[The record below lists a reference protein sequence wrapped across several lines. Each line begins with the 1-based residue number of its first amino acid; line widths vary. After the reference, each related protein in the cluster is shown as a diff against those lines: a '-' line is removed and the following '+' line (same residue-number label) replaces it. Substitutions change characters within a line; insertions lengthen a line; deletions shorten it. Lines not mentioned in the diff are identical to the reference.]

1 MTGLF
6 LNIFE
11 CKFEK
16 DYFNLQYLSYE
27 NYSVK
32 EDFIKLQKENPDYIF
47 YKYDVQIENEQFE
60 RRIYFWS
67 KKENPSS
74 TIIGTEEVIDIQ
86 TNPKIIS
93 KIIESCIIQHF
104 RNFQTTNGQPYK
116 VFKKREEHFW
126 NIVSPSNLFMV
137 EQEEE
142 DIEGNKKK
150 VKKKLVD
157 GILAFNQFHFNT
169 FFNSFSGNLS
179 FFFVISRS
187 IKLEFEKGKDDF
199 EQRRIEYKD
208 LKGKDNEI
216 FANKQSIKRFL
227 SATGQQGNY
236 ENRINALEHN
246 QESFKK
252 IKQVFDWL
260 KNNRNDIYLP
270 SGNKF
275 SEFSMKYLPLENDK
289 IQADKFEMPIK
300 YYFENR
306 TEKGYPNDI
315 ISKLKP
321 YSFKF
326 FENQEI
332 KISIICPKS
341 NEGILEGFINQ
352 LETRLK
358 SMFHIKPVF
367 LPIFLSDTKTETYTN
382 AIYEGDI
389 SSSHLCIVVLS
400 EQHLKIMDIKQ
411 SPYFICKARLLS
423 RGIST
428 QDIQEKHL
436 KKINPFIMNNL
447 ALNIYAKI
455 GGIGW
460 TIQNIEKR
468 KEELVIG
475 IGSSLNKDGRRILG
489 IAQIFHSDGRYL
501 VGDCSPLSTF
511 DNYAENLENHLYNS
525 LSKIISQEII
535 NKRSEF
541 RLVFHLFKSASKEYE
556 IKAVENVI
564 KKFQNENL
572 TFKYAFVHLA
582 YGHNY
587 RLFTNDGKPY
597 KIIDNY
603 GKEKSIEGTDK
614 GTYLELSKHRS
625 LVHFVQESTIPLE
638 IEIDKRSTFEDL
650 RYLSTQIFWFSHLSH
665 RTFLPSKKTVTI
677 LYPSIMSG
685 LLDKLQEIDKWDD
698 NMVKTITDKLWFI

>member
-16 DYFNLQYLSYE
+16 DYFDLQYLPYN
-27 NYSVK
+27 NYATK
-32 EDFIKLQKENPDYIF
+32 EAYKELYTENPEYEF
-47 YKYDVQIENEQFE
+47 YKYDVKLDNGRTE
-60 RRIYFWS
+60 RRIYLWN
-67 KKENPSS
+67 KETFASS
-74 TIIGTEEVIDIQ
+74 LLTQNIDRIDIQ
-86 TNPKIIS
+86 SNPKIVS
-93 KIIESCIIQHF
+93 KIIESCILQQF
-104 RNFQTTNGQPYK
+104 KNFGKFQ
-116 VFKKREEHFW
+116 VFKKKEEHFW
-126 NIVSPSNLFMV
+126 NIVSPSNLFIV
-137 EQEEE
+137 EQDEE

-157 GILAFNQFHFNT
+157 GIFAFNQFHFNT
-169 FFNSFSGNLS
+169 FFNSFNNNLS

-199 EQRRIEYKD
+199 EQRRIEHKD
-208 LKGKDNEI
+208 LKGKDNII
-216 FANKQSIKRFL
+216 FADKQSIKRFL

-236 ENRINALEHN
+236 DSHLNDLEHN
-246 QESFKK
+246 QENFKK
-252 IKQVFDWL
+252 IKQVFNWL
-260 KNNRNDIYLP
+260 ETERDKILLP
-270 SGNKF
+270 FGNKF

-289 IQADKFEMPIK
+289 VQADKLEDPIR

-306 TEKGYPNDI
+306 TEKGYYNDV
-315 ISKLKP
+315 ISRLKP

-332 KISIICPKS
+332 KISIICPKF

-358 SMFHIKPVF
+358 SMFHLKPIF
-367 LPIFLSDTKTETYTN
+367 LPVFLSDTKTETYTN
-382 AIYEGDI
+382 AVYEDQVL
-389 SSSHLCIVVLS
+389 SSLLCIVVLN
-400 EQHLKIMDIKQ
+400 EQHLKITNIKE
-411 SPYFICKARLLS
+411 SPYFICKAKLLG

-428 QDIQEKHL
+428 QDIQVKHL
-436 KKINPFIMNNL
+436 QKVNPFVMNNF
-447 ALNIYAKI
+447 ALNVYAKI

-468 KEELVIG
+468 REELVIG
-475 IGSSLNKDGRRILG
+475 IGSALNKDGRRILG

-511 DNYAENLENHLYNS
+511 DNYAENLEKHLYNS
-525 LSKIISQEII
+525 LSKIVSQEII
-535 NKRSEF
+535 NKKSEF

-564 KKFQNENL
+564 NKFQNENL

-582 YGHNY
+582 YGHNF
-587 RLFTNDGKPY
+587 RVFTNDGKPY
-597 KIIDNY
+597 TVIDNY
-603 GKEKSIEGTDK
+603 GKSKIIEGTPK
-614 GTYLELSKHRS
+614 GTYIELSKYRS

-650 RYLSTQIFWFSHLSH
+650 RYLSRQIFWFSHLSH
-665 RTFLPSKKTVTI
+665 STFLPSKKTVTI
-677 LYPSIMSG
+677 LYPSIMSR
-685 LLDKLQEIDKWDD
+685 LLDKLREIDDWDK
-698 NMVKTITDKLWFI
+698 MRAEKITDKLWFI

>member
-6 LNIFE
+6 LNIVE

-16 DYFNLQYLSYE
+16 EDFDLQYLPYE
-27 NYSVK
+27 KYGTK
-32 EDFIKLQKENPDYIF
+32 EAYIKLRNENVDFEF
-47 YKYDVQIENEQFE
+47 YRYDVKIDNDTKE
-60 RRIYFWS
+60 RRIYFWNKRANS
-67 KKENPSS
+67 ESSITGTKER
-74 TIIGTEEVIDIQ
+74 IDIQ
-86 TNPKIIS
+86 SNPKIVS
-93 KIIESCIIQHF
+93 KILESCILQQF
-104 RNFQTTNGQPYK
+104 KNNRAFK

-126 NIVSPSNLFMV
+126 NIISSKNLLN
-137 EQEEE
+137 
-142 DIEGNKKK
+142 DINGLN
-150 VKKKLVD
+150 
-157 GILAFNQFHFNT
+157 AYNQIHFNT
-169 FFNSFSGNLS
+169 FFNSYNGTIS
-179 FFFVISRS
+179 FFFVLSRS
-187 IKLEFEKGKDDF
+187 IKLEFSIGKDDF
-199 EQRRIEYKD
+199 EKRKIEHKD
-208 LKGKDNEI
+208 LKGKGNVV

-227 SATGQQGNY
+227 SATGQQGSFDAQI
-236 ENRINALEHN
+236 RILEHN
-246 QESFKK
+246 QANFNV
-252 IKQVFDWL
+252 IKQTYNWL
-260 KNNRNDIYLP
+260 ENNRNNIYLP

-275 SEFSMKYLPLENDK
+275 TEFSMKYLPLENDK
-289 IQADKFEMPIK
+289 VQADKLEDPIR

-306 TEKGYPNDI
+306 TERGYYNDV
-315 ISKLKP
+315 ISRLKP

-332 KISIICPKS
+332 RISIICPKF

-352 LETRLK
+352 LESRLK

-367 LPIFLSDTKTETYTN
+367 SPIFLTDTRTETYAYTL
-382 AIYEGDI
+382 YEEEV
-389 SSSHLCIVVLS
+389 SSSHLCIVVLN
-400 EQHLKIMDIKQ
+400 EQHLKITDTKQ
-411 SPYFICKARLLS
+411 SPYFVCKAKLLGQ
-423 RGIST
+423 GIPT
-428 QDIQEKHL
+428 QDLQEKHL
-436 KKINPFIMNNL
+436 KKINQFVMNNL

-468 KEELVIG
+468 REELVIG
-475 IGSSLNKDGRRILG
+475 IGSSLNREGKRILG

-511 DNYAENLENHLYNS
+511 DNYAENLEKHLHIS

-535 NKRSEF
+535 NKKSEF

-564 KKFQNENL
+564 KKFQNESL

-582 YGHNY
+582 YGHNF
-587 RLFTNDGKPY
+587 RLISNDGINND
-597 KIIDNY
+597 IIKVF
-603 GKEKSIEGTDK
+603 GKEQKVNITPK
-614 GTYLELSKHRS
+614 GTYIELSKYRS
-625 LVHFVQESTIPLE
+625 LVHFVQESTVPLE

-685 LLDKLQEIDKWDD
+685 LLDKLREIDDWDK
-698 NMVKTITDKLWFI
+698 MRAEKITDKLWFI

>member
-16 DYFNLQYLSYE
+16 DYFDLQYLSYE
-27 NYSVK
+27 KYATIEAYK
-32 EDFIKLQKENPDYIF
+32 KLRSENPDYEF
-47 YKYDVQIENEQFE
+47 YKYDVKLDNNTTE
-60 RRIYFWS
+60 RRIYFWN
-67 KKENPSS
+67 KKTNPTTSI
-74 TIIGTEEVIDIQ
+74 TGKQERIDIQ
-86 TNPKIIS
+86 SNPKIVS
-93 KIIESCIIQHF
+93 KIIESCILQHF
-104 RNFQTTNGQPYK
+104 KNFGKFQ
-116 VFKKREEHFW
+116 VFKKKEEHFW
-126 NIVSPSNLFMV
+126 NIVSPSNLFIV
-137 EQEEE
+137 EQEQE
-142 DIEGNKKK
+142 DIEGNRKK
-150 VKKKLVD
+150 VKKKVVD

-169 FFNSFSGNLS
+169 FFNSFNTNLS

-227 SATGQQGNY
+227 SGTGQQGNY
-236 ENRINALEHN
+236 DNHINTLERN

-252 IKQVFDWL
+252 MKQVFHWL
-260 KNNRNDIYLP
+260 ENEKYKILLP

-289 IQADKFEMPIK
+289 IQADKLEEPIR

-306 TEKGYPNDI
+306 TEKGYYNDV
-315 ISKLKP
+315 ISRLKP

-326 FENQEI
+326 FENREI
-332 KISIICPKS
+332 KISIICPKF

-352 LETRLK
+352 LEIRLK
-358 SMFHIKPVF
+358 SMFHIIPVF
-367 LPIFLSDTKTETYTN
+367 SPIFLSDTKTETYLS
-382 AIYEGDI
+382 AVYEEQV
-389 SSSHLCIVVLS
+389 SSSHLCIVVLN
-400 EQHLKIMDIKQ
+400 EQHLKITDIKQ
-411 SPYFICKARLLS
+411 SPYFVCKAKLLGQ
-423 RGIST
+423 GIPT

-436 KKINPFIMNNL
+436 RRPNQYVNNNL
-447 ALNIYAKI
+447 TLNIYAKI

-475 IGSSLNKDGRRILG
+475 IGSSLNRDGKRILG

-511 DNYAENLENHLYNS
+511 DNYAENLEKHLYNS

-535 NKRSEF
+535 NKKSEF

-564 KKFQNENL
+564 QKFQNENL

-582 YGHNY
+582 YGHNF

-597 KIIDNY
+597 TIIDNY
-603 GKEKSIEGTDK
+603 GKEKLIEGTPK
-614 GTYLELSKHRS
+614 GSYIELSKYRS
-625 LVHFVQESTIPLE
+625 LVHFVQESTVPLE
-638 IEIDKRSTFEDL
+638 IEVDRRSTFEDL

-685 LLDKLQEIDKWDD
+685 LLDKLQEVDKWDD

>member
-1 MTGLF
+1 MTGIF

-11 CKFEK
+11 SKFEK
-16 DYFNLQYLSYE
+16 DYFELQYLSYE
-27 NYSVK
+27 KYTTR
-32 EDFIKLQKENPDYIF
+32 EAYRKLRTENLDYEF
-47 YKYDVQIENEQFE
+47 YKCDVKLDNGRTE
-60 RRIYFWS
+60 RRIYFWG
-67 KKENPSS
+67 KKLNPNT
-74 TIIGTEEVIDIQ
+74 TILGTKDRVDIQ
-86 TNPKIIS
+86 NNPKIIS
-93 KIIESCIIQHF
+93 KIIESCILQQF
-104 RNFQTTNGQPYK
+104 RNFGKFQI
-116 VFKKREEHFW
+116 FKKKEEHFW
-126 NIVSPSNLFMV
+126 SIVSPSNLFV
-137 EQEEE
+137 TEQVEE
-142 DIEGNKKK
+142 DIEGNKRK
-150 VKKKLVD
+150 VKRKLVN
-157 GILAFNQFHFNT
+157 GILAFNKFHFNT
-169 FFNSFSGNLS
+169 LFNSFNGNLS
-179 FFFVISRS
+179 YYFVLSRS
-187 IKLEFEKGKDDF
+187 IKLQFEIGKDGF
-199 EQRRIEYKD
+199 EERRIECRD
-208 LKGKDNEI
+208 LKGKDNVI

-227 SATGQQGNY
+227 TATGQQGNY
-236 ENRINALEHN
+236 DSRINLLEHN
-246 QESFKK
+246 QENFKK

-260 KNNRNDIYLP
+260 DAEKEKIFLP
-270 SGNKF
+270 SENKF

-289 IQADKFEMPIK
+289 VQSDRLEDPIR

-306 TEKGYPNDI
+306 TEKGYYNDV
-315 ISKLKP
+315 ISRLKP

-332 KISIICPKS
+332 KISIICPKF
-341 NEGILEGFINQ
+341 NEGILEGFINK

-367 LPIFLSDTKTETYTN
+367 STVFLSDTKIEAYTN
-382 AIYEGDI
+382 ALYEEQI
-389 SSSHLCIVVLS
+389 SSSSLCIVVLT
-400 EQHLKIMDIKQ
+400 EQHLKIIDLKQ
-411 SPYFICKARLLS
+411 SPYFVCKAKLL
-423 RGIST
+423 GQGVPT

-436 KKINPFIMNNL
+436 KKLNQFVMNNL

-468 KEELVIG
+468 REELVIG
-475 IGSSLNKDGRRILG
+475 IGSSLNKEGKRILG

-535 NKRSEF
+535 NKKSEF

-564 KKFQNENL
+564 KKFQNDNL

-582 YGHNY
+582 YGHNF
-587 RLFTNDGKPY
+587 RLFSNDGINNDTVKVF
-597 KIIDNY
+597 
-603 GKEKSIEGTDK
+603 GKEQRVNTTPK
-614 GTYLELSKHRS
+614 GTYVELSKYRS
-625 LVHFVQESTIPLE
+625 LVHFVPESTIPLE

-650 RYLSTQIFWFSHLSH
+650 RYISTQVYWFSHLSH

-685 LLDKLQEIDKWDD
+685 LLDKLREIDDWDK
-698 NMVKTITDKLWFI
+698 MRAEKITDKLWFI

>member
-16 DYFNLQYLSYE
+16 DYFDLQYLSYE
-27 NYSVK
+27 EYATIEAYK
-32 EDFIKLQKENPDYIF
+32 KLRAENPDYEF
-47 YKYDVQIENEQFE
+47 YKYDVKLDNDTTE
-60 RRIYFWS
+60 RRIYLWN
-67 KKENPSS
+67 KEALASS
-74 TIIGTEEVIDIQ
+74 LLTQNIDRIDIQ
-86 TNPKIIS
+86 SNPKIVC

-104 RNFQTTNGQPYK
+104 KNFGKFQLS
-116 VFKKREEHFW
+116 KKKEEHFW
-126 NIVSPSNLFMV
+126 NIVSPQDLITN
-137 EQEEE
+137 
-142 DIEGNKKK
+142 
-150 VKKKLVD
+150 VKGLN
-157 GILAFNQFHFNT
+157 AYNEFHFNT
-169 FFNSFSGNLS
+169 LFNSYNGSISFYFVLS
-179 FFFVISRS
+179 RG
-187 IKLEFEKGKDDF
+187 IKLKFSIGKDEFEKRG
-199 EQRRIEYKD
+199 IECKD
-208 LKGKDNEI
+208 LKGIDNTI

-227 SATGQQGNY
+227 SATGQQGSYDNHM
-236 ENRINALEHN
+236 NTLEHN
-246 QESFKK
+246 EENFKK
-252 IKQVFDWL
+252 VKQVFDWL
-260 KNNRNDIYLP
+260 EKERNSIYLP
-270 SGNKF
+270 CGNKF

-289 IQADKFEMPIK
+289 IQVERLEDPIR

-306 TEKGYPNDI
+306 TERGYYNDV
-315 ISKLKP
+315 ISRLKP

-332 KISIICPKS
+332 KISIICPKF
-341 NEGILEGFINQ
+341 NEGILEAFINQ

-358 SMFHIKPVF
+358 SMFHIKPIF
-367 LPIFLSDTKTETYTN
+367 STIFLSDTKTDTYTN
-382 AIYEGDI
+382 AVYEEKVTT
-389 SSSHLCIVVLS
+389 SHLCIVVFT
-400 EQHLKIMDIKQ
+400 EQHLKIIDIKQ
-411 SPYFICKARLLS
+411 SPYYVCKAKLLGQ
-423 RGIST
+423 GIPT
-428 QDIQEKHL
+428 QKIQEKNL
-436 KKINPFIMNNL
+436 KKINQHVMNNL
-447 ALNIYAKI
+447 ALNVYAKI

-564 KKFQNENL
+564 NKFQNENL

-582 YGHNY
+582 YGHNF
-587 RLFTNDGKPY
+587 RLLSNDGVNNETIKV
-597 KIIDNY
+597 Y
-603 GKEKSIEGTDK
+603 GKDQQVNTTPK
-614 GTYLELSKHRS
+614 GTYIELSKYRS
-625 LVHFVQESTIPLE
+625 LIHFISESTIPLE
-638 IEIDKRSTFEDL
+638 IEIDKRSTFQDL

-665 RTFLPSKKTVTI
+665 RTFQPSKKTVTI

-685 LLDKLQEIDKWDD
+685 LLDKLQEVDKWDD

>member
-11 CKFEK
+11 CKFDK
-16 DYFNLQYLSYE
+16 DYFDLQYLLYE
-27 NYSVK
+27 KYATK
-32 EDFIKLQKENPDYIF
+32 EAYTKLRNENPDYEF
-47 YKYDVQIENEQFE
+47 YKYDVKLDSETTE
-60 RRIYFWS
+60 RRIYFWN
-67 KKENPSS
+67 KKIIPTT
-74 TIIGTEEVIDIQ
+74 TITGIQERVDIQ
-86 TNPKIIS
+86 NSPKIVS
-93 KIIESCIIQHF
+93 KIIDACILQEFIKSRGF
-104 RNFQTTNGQPYK
+104 K
-116 VFKKREEHFW
+116 VFKKREEYFW
-126 NIVSPSNLFMV
+126 SIVSSKNLFKS
-137 EQEEE
+137 
-142 DIEGNKKK
+142 INGLN
-150 VKKKLVD
+150 
-157 GILAFNQFHFNT
+157 AYNQVNFNT
-169 FFNSFSGNLS
+169 FFNSNNGAIS
-179 FFFVISRS
+179 FFFVLSRN
-187 IKLEFEKGKDDF
+187 IKLEFAIGKDEF
-199 EQRRIEYKD
+199 ERKKIECRD
-208 LKGKDNEI
+208 LKGNENII

-227 SATGQQGNY
+227 SATGQLGYFDAQMQV
-236 ENRINALEHN
+236 LEQN
-246 QESFKK
+246 QESFNV
-252 IKQVFDWL
+252 IKQTYNWL
-260 KNNRNDIYLP
+260 EHNRNNIYLP
-270 SGNKF
+270 CGNKF

-289 IQADKFEMPIK
+289 VQADKLEDPIR

-306 TEKGYPNDI
+306 TEKGYYNDV
-315 ISKLKP
+315 ISRLKP
-321 YSFKF
+321 YSYKF

-332 KISIICPKS
+332 KVSIICPKF

-367 LPIFLSDTKTETYTN
+367 STIFLLDTRTETYAN
-382 AIYEGDI
+382 AVYEEQV
-389 SSSHLCIVVLS
+389 SVSHLCIVVLT
-400 EQHLKIMDIKQ
+400 EQHLKITDIKQ
-411 SPYFICKARLLS
+411 SPYFVCKAKLLGQ
-423 RGIST
+423 GIST

-436 KKINPFIMNNL
+436 KKLNQYVMNNL
-447 ALNIYAKI
+447 ALNVYAKI

-468 KEELVIG
+468 REELVIG
-475 IGSSLNKDGRRILG
+475 IGSSLNKDGKRILG

-535 NKRSEF
+535 NKKSEF

-582 YGHNY
+582 YGHNF
-587 RLFTNDGKPY
+587 RLFSNDGINNEVIKVFGREQQVNATP
-597 KIIDNY
+597 
-603 GKEKSIEGTDK
+603 K
-614 GTYLELSKHRS
+614 GTYIELSKYRS

-638 IEIDKRSTFEDL
+638 IEIDKRSSFEDL

-685 LLDKLQEIDKWDD
+685 LLDKLQEVDRWDD
-698 NMVKTITDKLWFI
+698 DVVKTITDKLWFI